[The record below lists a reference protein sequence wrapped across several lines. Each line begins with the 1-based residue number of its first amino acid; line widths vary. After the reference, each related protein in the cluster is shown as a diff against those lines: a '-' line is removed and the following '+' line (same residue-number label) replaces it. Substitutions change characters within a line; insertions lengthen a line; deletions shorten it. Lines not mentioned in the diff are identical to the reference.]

1 MKHQV
6 LPRAALAAALLAAL
20 PLSVAQAQQLGDPLY
35 RYQWHLMNYGQA
47 VLGDSRPAFG
57 IDLGID
63 DLHAYNIRGKNVVV
77 AVVDDGLEIAHPDLV
92 ANVVPNGSWNF
103 VDNSNDPTPA
113 SGSAGH
119 GTAVGGI
126 IGAVG
131 WNGIG
136 VRGVAPSAR
145 LKGFNF
151 LANQAAGNLERSWW
165 DGAQAKDVQVSNN
178 SWGRTLVWPMAFSEN
193 EVAAFERPMA
203 ATRGGLGTVY
213 VKSAGNNYASTVV
226 SNINRCTAAIR
237 ARNVGCSAT
246 NLDARNNLF
255 TVVTVAAVNAAG
267 VRSNYSSAGSALWVS
282 GLGGEYGHQAVYSN
296 AVNALNFDPAVVT
309 TDRAGCAN
317 GYNNDI
323 DVDRNSPN
331 NTRRNALD
339 SSLSAIDATCNY
351 TGRMNGT
358 SAAAP
363 TVSGT
368 IALMLQANPK
378 LSYRDVKYLLAT
390 TARRIDPNQ
399 PTITDAN
406 GTIAAPGW
414 TVNAAGHAFSNWYGF
429 GLVDATLA
437 VTRAGNFKSL
447 APLIDSGW
455 QRAQVAAPV
464 AIGGPAAPA
473 LLRIPVAG
481 GIARVESVQLGLE
494 TSYAHASGASLMEPT
509 PLRVV
514 LISPSGTRSY
524 VMPAYTGLRGSGAAL
539 TIPFSASNA
548 FLDEG
553 GDGEWTLEITDV
565 TLAAGAA
572 SAGNLTSFKI
582 RVLGH

>member
-1 MKHQV
+1 MKTT
-6 LPRAALAAALLAAL
+6 ALSAALLGAMMAMPAL
-20 PLSVAQAQQLGDPLY
+20 AQQAQNDPLY
-35 RYQWHLMNYGQA
+35 RYQWHLMNYGQS
-47 VLGDSRPAFG
+47 VLGDSKPAFG

-63 DLHAYNIRGKNVVV
+63 DLHTYNIRGKNVVV
-77 AVVDDGLEIAHPDLV
+77 AVVDDGLEIAHPDLA

-103 VDNSNDPTPA
+103 VDNSHDPTPA
-113 SGSAGH
+113 SPSAGH

-126 IGAVG
+126 IAAVG

-151 LANQAAGNLERSWW
+151 LANQAAGNLERSWF
-165 DGAQAKDVQVSNN
+165 DSAEAKDVQVSNN

-255 TVVTVAAVNAAG
+255 TIITVAAVNAAG
-267 VRSNYSSAGSALWVS
+267 IRSNYSSAGSALWVS
-282 GLGGEYGHQAVYSN
+282 GLGGEYGHQALYSN
-296 AVNALNFDPAVVT
+296 AVSPLNFDPAIVT
-309 TDRAGCAN
+309 TDRSGCVA

-323 DVDRNSPN
+323 DSDRNSPN

-363 TVSGT
+363 TVAGT

-399 PTITDAN
+399 ATMTDAN
-406 GTIAAPGW
+406 GTVLAPGW
-414 TVNAAGHAFSNWYGF
+414 TVNAAGRAFSNWYGF

-437 VTRAGNFKSL
+437 VTRASGFKSL
-447 APLIDSGW
+447 GPLIDSGW

-473 LLRIPVAG
+473 LLRIPVAN

-494 TSYAHASGASLMEPT
+494 TDYAMASGASLMEPSR
-509 PLRVV
+509 LRVV

-524 VMPAYTGLRGSGAAL
+524 VVPGYTGLRGGGAAL

-548 FLDEG
+548 FLDENG
-553 GDGEWTLEITDV
+553 VGDWTLEVTDIA
-565 TLAAGAA
+565 LAAGAA
-572 SAGNLTSFKI
+572 SAGNLTSFKL